1 MSSKTRV
8 YELAKELGL
17 ENKAVLDLCAQLGI
31 EGKKSH
37 SNSLSDDEAEKVRRS
52 VIRQAVSGKKVVRE
66 IKREGGVLTERRVGN
81 VIRRRKKSGEA
92 EEEEAPTPELEL
104 PVVEE
109 TSMEP
114 EPVSTKK
121 EALAQA
127 DALFADA
134 SDKAESEE
142 EDSEPEE
149 VVEES
154 ASEVELDAAPVE
166 QAEVIGEEPAEES
179 VVESRAKEPAAP
191 EKAALKGG
199 AKVLGKIDLPKKP
212 EPVKK
217 EVTPKPAESRG
228 GRNGV
233 APTESQEESG
243 GRFGKKKSL
252 GRKGGDQGR
261 DRKQKRRKVLA
272 RGDLLDYEGD
282 RDQWRRKGDKKKKTK
297 NTQQQEAGPTKASK
311 LVIKIDG
318 EITVGELASR
328 MGVKSAE
335 MVKQLMGLGVMA
347 GINQLVDFETASLMA
362 EEYGYKIENTGETE
376 EEFSAKLKGEDSPD
390 DLQLRPPVVTVM
402 GHVDHGKTSLLDVIR
417 QASVADGEAG
427 GITQHIGAYQVKLES
442 GGAVTF
448 LDTPGHAAFTA
459 MRGRGAKVTDIVV
472 LVVAADDGV
481 MPQTIEAINH
491 AKAAEVPIIVAVNK
505 IDKEGAQPDKIKT
518 QISEHGLVPEDWGG
532 DTIMVN
538 VSAHTK
544 EGVPELLENLNLQSE
559 VMELKA
565 NPSRKAIGTVIESKL
580 DNKRGAL
587 ISVLVQNGTLNKGD
601 IFLCGSTWGKVR
613 ALIGDDGSNIEVAG
627 PGTPV
632 EILGVSTPPEAGDD
646 FYVMGSESEAR
657 SYAEERAHKDRSKAL
672 AKRNGGTGGMEA
684 LTLENFAS
692 KISEGEMREL
702 PLVVKGDVAGSVEAV
717 RESLEKLSNEEVS
730 VRVIHTGV
738 GAVTENDI
746 QLASASKAIVVAFNV
761 RADTRGSVAAEKD
774 GVDVLYSRVIYEL
787 VEHIE
792 KALTGMLE
800 PVAKEKTLGR
810 VEVRDTFSVPKMG
823 TVAGSYVLDGVVK
836 RNAML
841 RLLRDNRVIHEGK
854 IATLRRFKDDV
865 KEVNSGYECGIG
877 IEGYTDIQP
886 GDILEVYQI
895 EMVQPT

>member
-1 MSSKTRV
+1 MSKTRV

-17 ENKAVLDLCAQLGI
+17 ENKAVLDLCTQLGI

-37 SNSLSDDEAEKVRRS
+37 SNSLSDDEAEKIRRS
-52 VIRQAVSGKKVVRE
+52 VIRRAVSGKKVVRE
-66 IKREGGVLTERRVGN
+66 IKRDDGVLTERRVGN
-81 VIRRRKKSGEA
+81 VIRRRKKSEEETEA
-92 EEEEAPTPELEL
+92 EAPAELEA

-109 TSMEP
+109 NIFEP
-114 EPVSTKK
+114 APVSTKQ

-134 SDKAESEE
+134 EAEEKQSTKET
-142 EDSEPEE
+142 E
-149 VVEES
+149 VVEETAPEPEAVVEEAEVAEVEVLEAEAEPQE
-154 ASEVELDAAPVE
+154 ASEGSEISKTSE
-166 QAEVIGEEPAEES
+166 ETTEAE
-179 VVESRAKEPAAP
+179 AKSAI
-191 EKAALKGG
+191 KGG
-199 AKVLGKIDLPKKP
+199 AKVLGKIELPKKP
-212 EPVKK
+212 EPQKK
-217 EVTPKPAESRG
+217 QEPTQETKTSRAG
-228 GRNGV
+228 FA
-233 APTESQEESG
+233 APEEKEESG
-243 GRFGKKKSL
+243 GRNGKKKTP
-252 GRKGGDQGR
+252 GRRGDQGR
-261 DRKQKRRKVLA
+261 DKKQKRRKVLA
-272 RGDLLDYEGD
+272 RGDLLDYEGE
-282 RDQWRRKGDKKKKTK
+282 RDNWRRKGDKKKKSK
-297 NTQQQEAGPTKASK
+297 SSQPQEAGPTKASK
-311 LVIKIDG
+311 LVIRIDG

-328 MGVKSAE
+328 MGVKAAD
-335 MVKQLMGLGVMA
+335 MIKQLMGLGVMA
-347 GINQLVDFETASLMA
+347 GINQLVDFDTASLMA
-362 EEYGYKIENTGETE
+362 EEHGYKIENTGETE
-376 EEFSAKLKGEDSPD
+376 EEFSAKLKGED
-390 DLQLRPPVVTVM
+390 DLKDLELRPPVVTVM

-417 QASVADGEAG
+417 KASVADGEAG

-505 IDKEGAQPDKIKT
+505 IDKEGAQPDRIKT

-544 EGVPELLENLNLQSE
+544 EGVPELLDNLNLQSE

-565 NPSRKAIGTVIESKL
+565 NPNRKAVGTIIESKL

-587 ISVLVQNGTLNKGD
+587 ITVLIQNGTLNKGD

-613 ALIGDDGSNIEVAG
+613 ALNGGDGSPIEKAG

-646 FYVMGSESEAR
+646 FYVMESESEAR
-657 SYAEERAHKDRSKAL
+657 KYSDARSHKNRSKEL
-672 AKRNGGTGGMEA
+672 AKRNGGTGGLEG

-692 KISEGEMREL
+692 KISQGEMREL
-702 PLVVKGDVAGSVEAV
+702 PVVVKGDVAGSVEAV
-717 RESLEKLSNEEVS
+717 RESLEKLSNQEVS

-746 QLASASKAIVVAFNV
+746 QLASASKAVVVAFNV
-761 RADTRGSVAAEKD
+761 RADTRGSAAAEKS
-774 GVDVLYSRVIYEL
+774 GMEVLYSRVIYEL

-810 VEVRDTFSVPKMG
+810 VEVRETFNVPKMG
-823 TVAGSYVLDGVVK
+823 TVAGSYVLDGIVK

-886 GDILEVYQI
+886 GDILEVYQV
-895 EMVQPT
+895 EMVAPT